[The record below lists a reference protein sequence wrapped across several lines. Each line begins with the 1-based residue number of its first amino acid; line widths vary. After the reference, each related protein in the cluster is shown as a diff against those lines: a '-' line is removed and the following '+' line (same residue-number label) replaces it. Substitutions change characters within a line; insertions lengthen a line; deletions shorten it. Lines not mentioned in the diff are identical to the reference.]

1 MEYYLQILL
10 GLIVLI
16 GVVVPMSTDMKA
28 IRIKNIVEELIDRG
42 LFGFI
47 LLHDYVAGFF

>member
-10 GLIVLI
+10 GLVVLI

-28 IRIKNIVEELIDRG
+28 IKIKNIIMIKTIIEL
-42 LFGFI
+42 L
-47 LLHDYVAGFF
+47 

>member
-10 GLIVLI
+10 GLVVLI

-28 IRIKNIVEELIDRG
+28 IKIKNITAAGVVMV

-47 LLHDYVAGFF
+47 LLND